1 MKFQRSKIENLL
13 KPGSTIWL
21 HKKER
26 DETDQKDGFDFEI
39 RASSM
44 SVEMFGPL
52 TFRNDDD
59 LQDFARALS
68 NAWTDHLK
76 LSRELKKSLVV

>member
-1 MKFQRSKIENLL
+1 MKFQKTKIDDLL
-13 KPGSTIWL
+13 SPGSVTIVY
-21 HKKER
+21 KKDR

-39 RASSM
+39 RARSM
-44 SVEMFGPL
+44 GVEMFGPL
-52 TFRNDDD
+52 SFRNDDD

-68 NAWTDHLK
+68 SAWTDHLK